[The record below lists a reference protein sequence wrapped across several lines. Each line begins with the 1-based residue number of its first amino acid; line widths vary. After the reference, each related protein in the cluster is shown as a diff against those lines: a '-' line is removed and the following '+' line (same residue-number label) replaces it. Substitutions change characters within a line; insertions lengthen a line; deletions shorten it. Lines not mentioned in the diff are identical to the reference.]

1 MKIGYGDPEERMNRY
16 SPWKRKRPEHH
27 DPSEIA
33 CTGDKEMTSKSFQ
46 LHRHS
51 NLFRLCPGDMV
62 VAIGRSC
69 TGTRELMAAPG
80 KFSLDCCEFDCK
92 ELFRANCIISKVMK
106 GSPAEQAG
114 ILHSDVV
121 VQCGKKVVESFLEF
135 YDIIWKKVGKTVK
148 VVVVR
153 ESSFESRSVY
163 R

>member
-1 MKIGYGDPEERMNRY
+1 
-16 SPWKRKRPEHH
+16 
-27 DPSEIA
+27 
-33 CTGDKEMTSKSFQ
+33 
-46 LHRHS
+46 
-51 NLFRLCPGDMV
+51 
-62 VAIGRSC
+62 
-69 TGTRELMAAPG
+69 MAAPG

-114 ILHSDVV
+114 ILHGDVI

-153 ESSFESRSVY
+153 ESSPTHLNLEVFIDDNSPDKINRVGKY
-163 R
+163 KG